1 MSLRLL
7 HLNAC
12 GLTAH
17 AWKGGRLHREDGFAT
32 DDIAGFVRY
41 LSIHSNKRFRLL
53 LDIAEESLVTERI
66 PRLRGVDRQN
76 LIARRLA
83 KRFPG
88 SELSLTVPLG
98 RSGDS
103 EDILCAAISPPESVR
118 PWLAALTGS
127 EARIAGIHGC
137 ALLAGA
143 LRERLGETGS
153 AGLLCTVEAGWVRQN
168 WLVDGLPRFTRSM
181 PLPSAEPAGI
191 ARSLVEESGRLQL
204 FLVSQ
209 RLIRSDDPLEID
221 WLAPPALA
229 GAIESAFR
237 EKERPSIR
245 IRVTDTFTAATR
257 LRLPDPP
264 QSTQCSD
271 LLLALLARR
280 PPRLQYAPATLRAV
294 DRLHR
299 LKRLAYGIGL
309 TAVAGGMLAAGWATQ
324 QAAAMRRDADSLTSA
339 AATFAAERRT
349 VLAGLTVLEMPAD
362 TLRAR
367 LAERDTLLG
376 RQHTPDETW
385 PAIARVLDHHPEIT
399 IDALEWK
406 NADDAGSTADS
417 TQLLGRHRSSG
428 TTPAPFR
435 HFVDELALER
445 TLNVRT
451 IRSPD
456 PADGGRFVLDIKRPA
471 SR

>member
-1 MSLRLL
+1 MSPRLL

-17 AWKGGRLHREDGFAT
+17 AWKGGRLHREAGFAS

-41 LSIHSNKRFRLL
+41 LATHPNEAFRLL
-53 LDIAEESLVTERI
+53 LDIAEESLATERI
-66 PRLRGVDRQN
+66 PRLHGVDRKT

-88 SELSLTVPLG
+88 SDLSLTVPLG

-103 EDILCAAISPPESVR
+103 EDILFAAISPPESVR

-143 LRERLGETGS
+143 LCERLGETGS

-181 PLPSAEPAGI
+181 PLPSAEPSGI
-191 ARSLVEESGRLQL
+191 ARSLVEETGRLQL
-204 FLVSQ
+204 FLLGQ
-209 RLIRSDDPLEID
+209 RLIRIDDPLEIH

-229 GAIESAFR
+229 EAIAAAFR
-237 EKERPSIR
+237 AQNRPALR
-245 IRVTDTFTAATR
+245 VRVTDTLTAASRMR
-257 LRLPDPP
+257 LADPP

-271 LLLALLARR
+271 LLLTLLARR
-280 PPRLQYAPATLRAV
+280 PPRLQYAPAALRASE
-294 DRLHR
+294 RLHR
-299 LKRLAYGIGL
+299 LRRIAYGIGL
-309 TAVAGGMLAAGWATQ
+309 SAAAGGMLAAGWANQ
-324 QAAAMRRDADSLTSA
+324 QATAMHRDADSLTSA
-339 AATFAAERRT
+339 AAGFAAKRQA
-349 VLAGLTVLEMPAD
+349 VVADFPALEMPAD

-367 LAERDTLLG
+367 LAERDSLLR
-376 RQHTPDETW
+376 RQRSPDETW
-385 PAIARVLDHHPEIT
+385 PAIARGLDRHPEIT
-399 IDALEWK
+399 IDRLEWK
-406 NADDAGSTADS
+406 NADTTGSTADG

-428 TTPAPFR
+428 TLAAPFR
-435 HFVDELALER
+435 HFVDELALDR

-456 PADGGRFVLDIKRPA
+456 PADGGRFMLDIKHLAPR
-471 SR
+471 